1 MSPDRISEEADGELL
16 QEYTDSQDAQAFA
29 EITRRHGAMVLGV
42 SQRITRNTHDAEDV
56 VQEAFVELAHKAGS
70 ISSLPG
76 WLHRVATN
84 IAKTKIRSAVRR
96 REREQASIEIQD
108 SEPSSWETISPHVDA
123 VLAELPL
130 EMREVMVLHF
140 LEGASQAE
148 IAQRLS
154 MNQSTVSR
162 RLKWGVEQLRVRL
175 RHTGVI
181 TSFGILSMLMAE
193 NAAATTAPK
202 AVMATLGKMAM
213 VGLGSGESTAGASTS
228 LLHGEMARAAA
239 IIVVGVVGIGALAY
253 FFAEP
258 GAGAPL
264 RTVAADYQLDN
275 GMAAPSGPAA
285 AALAGPR
292 DRVGRG
298 ILALSDDAV
307 VGDYEIVTDPHRF
320 AMGSSG
326 RGAAAQI
333 GDLPTLPGDDV
344 AEESPMAG
352 ADARGAGGVGSVAD
366 MMAGH
371 HGAYRP
377 LHGGG
382 SAAAAGDESL
392 DGAGFGV
399 NGGADGAAGN
409 FANTAAGSSRAI
421 DGAWAVNTA
430 TGSGWT
436 GETAAGAEGSAGT
449 GAGSASVS
457 INSFAA
463 NAEMLWA
470 FTDMGLYA
478 YDWHSGQW
486 LNGSGGHQLA
496 DPTRNIR
503 VDGAGNVIMTVNA
516 GGEQRDQIIGRVSAP
531 TPPAGE

>member
-1 MSPDRISEEADGELL
+1 
-16 QEYTDSQDAQAFA
+16 
-29 EITRRHGAMVLGV
+29 MVLGV

-56 VQEAFVELAHKAGS
+56 VQEAFVELSHKAGS

-84 IAKTKIRSAVRR
+84 IAKTKIRAAVRR

-108 SEPSSWETISPHVDA
+108 SEPSSWEAISPHVDA
-123 VLAELPL
+123 ALSELPP

-193 NAAATTAPK
+193 NAAAVTAPK

-239 IIVVGVVGIGALAY
+239 VIVVGVVGIGALAY
-253 FFAEP
+253 FLAGP
-258 GAGAPL
+258 GDGASL
-264 RTVAADYQLDN
+264 RTVVADYQLDN
-275 GMAAPSGPAA
+275 GMATPSGPAA
-285 AALAGPR
+285 AGATAALAGPR
-292 DRVGRG
+292 DHLGRG
-298 ILALSDDAV
+298 VTAMNDNPVA
-307 VGDYEIVTDPHRF
+307 GDYEITTDRHRF
-320 AMGSSG
+320 AMGSAG

-333 GDLPTLPGDDV
+333 GDLPTLPGDEV
-344 AEESPMAG
+344 AEEPPMAG
-352 ADARGAGGVGSVAD
+352 ADARGAGGVGSVTD

-371 HGAYRP
+371 YGAYRP

-382 SAAAAGDESL
+382 SAATAGDESL

-399 NGGADGAAGN
+399 NGGADGAAGSS
-409 FANTAAGSSRAI
+409 ANMAGGTASAI
-421 DGAWAVNTA
+421 DGALAVNTG

-436 GETAAGAEGSAGT
+436 GGSAAGAEGSAGT
-449 GAGSASVS
+449 DVGSGDVS

-478 YDWHSGQW
+478 YDWARGEW
-486 LNGSGGHQLA
+486 LNTPGGQHPS
-496 DPTRNIR
+496 DPSRNIR
-503 VDGAGNVIMTVNA
+503 IDGAGNVIMTVYA
-516 GGEQRDQIIGRVSAP
+516 GGQMRDQVIGRVTAP
-531 TPPAGE
+531 DPASEE